1 VFLHGK
7 PVSGVA
13 LHVGDYPLPGRT
25 DSSGKFSYRV
35 DTTLPERHV
44 VSVSSVAGA
53 KVSGHALSSSDQSSV
68 MALHNGFS
76 VGYNITDLHTS
87 RGSAGNVVL
96 TGRAV
101 YASGKPVPP
110 VVLFTYQLTGTITD
124 AAGKPVVGAIVVT
137 RTQDRDFWTFSK
149 PSDANGHYTSFFAAS
164 DESGADPVPLTVQVA
179 SGRVSF
185 SSGATP
191 TVKFGALKSATLNI
205 QLPGSPTAVMALP
218 TATSFP
224 GAVYEGLI
232 LGVSGPNGLIKPLSA
247 SWPDKNGR
255 FRLTLPASARGK
267 RLSVWEDLGQV
278 FSSFPATPGGRF
290 DMQSYPSKVLQRFPQ
305 GMATIVAK

>member
-1 VFLHGK
+1 MLRGK

-13 LHVGDYPLPGRT
+13 MQVGDYPLPGVT
-25 DSSGKFSYRV
+25 NSSGQFSYRV
-35 DTTLPERHV
+35 DTTLPERHPT
-44 VSVSSVAGA
+44 SVASVAGA
-53 KVSGHALSSSDQSSV
+53 SIGGHRALRGRSRRGRGASGTGSPSATRSPICTRAAGSS
-68 MALHNGFS
+68 
-76 VGYNITDLHTS
+76 
-87 RGSAGNVVL
+87 GNVVL

-101 YASGKPVPP
+101 YGSGKPVPP
-110 VVLFTYQLTGTITD
+110 VVLFTYQLSGTVTD

-149 PSDANGHYTSFFAAS
+149 PTDASGHYTSFFAAS
-164 DESGADPVPLTVQVA
+164 DESGADPVPLAVQVA
-179 SGRVSF
+179 SGTTSF
-185 SSGATP
+185 SSGATA

-218 TATSFP
+218 TAASYD

-232 LGVSGPNGLIKPLSA
+232 LGVSGPGGLIKPLSA

-267 RLSVWEDLGQV
+267 RLSIWEDLGQV

-290 DMQSYPSKVLQRFPQ
+290 DMKSYPTKVLQRYPQ
-305 GMATIVAK
+305 GVATIVAK